1 MSTQDR
7 DPKRQSEVKENPL
20 IYRQSLDAK
29 PKLILTEN
37 KTQRI
42 EKAQNFEEDDD
53 EEIRRDLPNPQDHR
67 LQTQSDG
74 G

>member
-7 DPKRQSEVKENPL
+7 DPKRQIEVKENPL

-37 KTQRI
+37 KTHMI
-42 EKAQNFEEDDD
+42 EKAQYFEEDDD
-53 EEIRRDLPNPQDHR
+53 EEIRVELPNPQDNR
-67 LQTQSDG
+67 L
-74 G
+74 